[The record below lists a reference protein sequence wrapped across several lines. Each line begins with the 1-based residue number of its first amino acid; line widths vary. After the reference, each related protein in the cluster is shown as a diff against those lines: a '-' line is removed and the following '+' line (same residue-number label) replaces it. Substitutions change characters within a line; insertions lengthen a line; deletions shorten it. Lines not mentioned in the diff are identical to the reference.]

1 MGYVIDELLKLG
13 KSQIG
18 YAESPKGSN
27 KTKYG
32 VFSDTPI
39 SKNGPYPW
47 YNGKK
52 NGACGWCAIG
62 LNWEYMMVLKP
73 LLGSYDKVRSFLGYP
88 KPSGNAAA
96 GCPEMFS
103 YHKKYKVA
111 KDKGVPGDEIYFNT
125 KLGKCAHVGRI
136 VEVSGGK
143 YKTIEYNKS
152 DKVAYGSYAVNSSS
166 IYAVCHIDFSSIE
179 PKEEEPT
186 PDPVAK
192 PEPEKPVV
200 PTYPK
205 YKVKTVTGEW
215 LALRV
220 ASNTKSVLIARMPQG
235 SELELMKT
243 VKGEKKY
250 GSDEWAY
257 VKYLKTSQCG
267 YCLKSRIKAV

>member
-18 YAESPKGSN
+18 VMESPKGSN
-27 KTKYG
+27 RTKYG
-32 VFSDTPI
+32 NFSDTPI

-52 NGACGWCAIG
+52 NGVPWCAVGI
-62 LNWEYMMVLKP
+62 NWEFMMVLKP
-73 LLGSYDKVRSFLGYP
+73 LLGSYDKVRSYLNYP
-88 KPSGNAAA
+88 KPADNCAAA
-96 GCPEMFS
+96 CPYM
-103 YHKKYKVA
+103 YKYLKDKFGEVA
-111 KDKGVPGDEIYFNT
+111 KNKGVAGDVIFFNT
-125 KLGKCAHVGRI
+125 SSKCGHVGRI
-136 VEVSGGK
+136 YEVKDGK
-143 YKTIEYNKS
+143 YKTIEYNKG
-152 DKVAYGSYAVNSSS
+152 DKVDWGSYSVNSTK
-166 IYAVCHIDFSSIE
+166 IYAVIHIDFSSIE
-179 PKEEEPT
+179 PKEEKPA

-192 PEPEKPVV
+192 PEPEKPTAPV
-200 PTYPK
+200 YPK